1 MKRPAALL
9 VSLLASVCSP
19 SWAAE
24 LRPLP
29 YPPSEVLAG
38 LEWTSE
44 PHLYPGIES
53 DMHWQTW
60 AADDSIYSVD
70 GDGGF
75 FGGKHYYVSLSRI
88 TGTPPNHKIE
98 LITQFKDL
106 DIRQHSPEGMQRYM
120 CGPVAVGTDLYVCLY
135 DYDWRLPGKDITKR
149 EEMLAVDRYS
159 KHGGIPG
166 IILSRD
172 GGKTWSDVPKKETP
186 RFLGP
191 NYGNLQFIAFGP
203 GYTGVPE
210 ELGGYVYAVSN
221 DSNWESGDHLY
232 LARVPRDKI
241 LERSAW
247 EFFSGKADAPE
258 WSKSE
263 EAANPIFRDPGHVGH
278 SEITYNATAET
289 LLALRVQRHHPSHRD
304 GYRGRDEGV
313 GQANRA
319 TDLRRPNALGP
330 WGLVY
335 REEPW
340 GGPNHACYLPHLPAK
355 WLGSDGLSGW
365 MLYSGDWV
373 NHHYPKREYYGYM
386 TRVSGCCRRAC
397 RDRQSSA
404 ATPDAAPRWIVKQQ
418 ALDRSKSAI
427 FWSRSL
433 DGIPWRRV
441 ARCRPFD

>member
-1 MKRPAALL
+1 MKRPVRNLTVA
-9 VSLLASVCSP
+9 SLLSICSI
-19 SWAAE
+19 SLAAE

-29 YPPSEVLAG
+29 YPPSEILAG

-88 TGTPPNHKIE
+88 TGTPPNHRID
-98 LITQFKDL
+98 LVTQFRGL
-106 DIRQHSPEGMQRYM
+106 DIRQHSPAGMQRYM

-135 DYDWRLPGKDITKR
+135 DYDWRLAGKDITKR

-166 IILSRD
+166 IMLSRD
-172 GGKTWSDVPKKETP
+172 AGKTWSDVPEKDTP

-203 GYTGVPE
+203 GYTGVPG
-210 ELGGYVYAVSN
+210 ELAGYVYAVSN

-241 LERSAW
+241 PDRTAW
-247 EFFSGKADAPE
+247 EFFSGKAEAPM
-258 WSKSE
+258 WSKAE
-263 EAANPIFRDPGHVGH
+263 DAAKPIFRHPGHVGH
-278 SEITYNATAET
+278 SEITYNAPLKRYLLSVFSDTIPHLENATVAET
-289 LLALRVQRHHPSHRD
+289 KVWDKRTELQI
-304 GYRGRDEGV
+304 YEGP
-313 GQANRA
+313 
-319 TDLRRPNALGP
+319 TPWGP

-340 GGPNHACYLPHLPAK
+340 GGPDHACYLPHLPAK
-355 WLGSDGLSGW
+355 WLGSDGLTGS

-373 NHHYPKREYYGYM
+373 NDLYPKREYYGYM
-386 TRVSGCCRRAC
+386 TRGFRLIPRGERRE
-397 RDRQSSA
+397 
-404 ATPDAAPRWIVKQQ
+404 K
-418 ALDRSKSAI
+418 
-427 FWSRSL
+427 
-433 DGIPWRRV
+433 
-441 ARCRPFD
+441 